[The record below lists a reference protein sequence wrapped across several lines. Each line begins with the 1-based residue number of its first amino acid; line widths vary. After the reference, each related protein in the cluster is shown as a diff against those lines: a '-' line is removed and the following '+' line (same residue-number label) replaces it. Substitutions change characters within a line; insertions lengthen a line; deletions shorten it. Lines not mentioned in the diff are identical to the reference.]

1 MSKHQSISS
10 IDLPSKN
17 IELMYKSCTIDSNV
31 FSEYNYYEIA
41 RRIWS
46 TKYREHCEKIESVR
60 YKHLYDSVKLKDL
73 KRIVNE
79 AIKQL

>member
-10 IDLPSKN
+10 IGLPSKH
-17 IELMYKSCTIDSNV
+17 IELMYKSCIVNPNV

-46 TKYREHCEKIESVR
+46 TKYREHCEKIEAFR
-60 YKHLYDSVKLKDL
+60 YKHLYDSATLEDL

-79 AIKQL
+79 VIK